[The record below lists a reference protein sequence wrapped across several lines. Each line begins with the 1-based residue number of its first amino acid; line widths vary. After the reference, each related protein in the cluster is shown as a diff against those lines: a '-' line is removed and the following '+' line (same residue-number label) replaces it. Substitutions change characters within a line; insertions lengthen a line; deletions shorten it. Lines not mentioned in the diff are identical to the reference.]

1 MPFDDR
7 DPKFERALA
16 QHLRGG
22 AAQATC
28 PDAET
33 LAAYHERNLSIDEMA
48 RWKEHISACEACQ
61 EALALV
67 ETTEKQLAEE
77 WEEQPV
83 PMIASLS
90 IPKGQAT
97 NAVVRTAQVA
107 ASPVAILR
115 SRPAL
120 FRWAIPLGALA
131 AGVLVFIG
139 IYEQRA
145 AKVAIYSDTVVA
157 RREAPAAPAPLR
169 DQIQTQPQS
178 KGQEPRESKD
188 SNDAGDKELAAGGRS
203 APKKEKAILAAPLRG
218 HTGGLGS
225 GSGAGIVDAKPD
237 YDAAANKKAAAEPPP
252 APEISGSFQ
261 AGAGTGVSQNG
272 PVAAAAPRPAPPPPV
287 PVTDGAVV
295 GGIAGRDKARV
306 ELKAPASS
314 ASQTVAVETVESEA
328 APSNGR
334 NDSLMMKQGYSGRA
348 ELSPGVVNGLIL
360 TPDNRVFWKL
370 QPAGTVQLTTNGGK
384 DWKSLETGA
393 NEYLTTGSAP
403 SSNVCWIA
411 GRSGRLLL
419 TKDRGSHWS
428 KINTPIAG
436 DLGGVRAADAKH
448 ASIWDQDRH
457 TSYETSDGGSTW
469 KQTSNQ

>member
-22 AAQATC
+22 AAQAAC

-33 LAAYHERNLSIDEMA
+33 LAAYHERNLSMDEMA

-67 ETTEKQLAEE
+67 ETTEKQLAED

-90 IPKGQAT
+90 APKGQAK
-97 NAVVRTAQVA
+97 NVPMRTAPA
-107 ASPVAILR
+107 ATSPVAILR
-115 SRPAL
+115 GRPAL
-120 FRWAIPLGALA
+120 LRWAIPLGAVA

-139 IYEQRA
+139 IYEQREP
-145 AKVAIYSDTVVA
+145 KVARYSDTVVA
-157 RREAPAAPAPLR
+157 RREVPATPAPMR
-169 DQIQTQPQS
+169 DQIQSQPQS
-178 KGQEPRESKD
+178 KVQESSESKD
-188 SNDAGDKELAAGGRS
+188 SSASGDKELATAGRS
-203 APKKEKAILAAPLRG
+203 VQKKEKAILVAPSPRQAERARG
-218 HTGGLGS
+218 TTGEGFGNGKL
-225 GSGAGIVDAKPD
+225 D
-237 YDAAANKKAAAEPPP
+237 YDAAANKKSAPPP
-252 APEISGSFQ
+252 ATAPEISGTFQ
-261 AGAGTGVSQNG
+261 AGAGVGQNA
-272 PVAAAAPRPAPPPPV
+272 PVAAAAPPPAAPKPEQ
-287 PVTDGAVV
+287 VTNGAVV
-295 GGIAGRDKARV
+295 GGAAGKEKARAD
-306 ELKAPASS
+306 LKAVPPS
-314 ASQTVAVETVESEA
+314 ASQTVTVESDA
-328 APSNGR
+328 APVNGR
-334 NDSLMMKQGYSGRA
+334 NESLMSKQGVSNELA
-348 ELSPGVVNGLIL
+348 ELSPASLNGLIL

-370 QPAGTVQLTTNGGK
+370 QPAGTVQLTTDGGK

-393 NEYLTTGSAP
+393 NEYLTTGFAP

-411 GRSGRLLL
+411 GRSGTLLL

-428 KINTPIAG
+428 RINTPIAG

-448 ASIWDQDRH
+448 ASIWDEARH

-469 KQTSNQ
+469 KQTANQ